1 MKYIKI
7 TLLLLLITNSG
18 YAQDYQSKMEL
29 EKQIIGSWHLENN
42 AQERIIFFKDGTVER
57 YNGNEL
63 RSAGKYEIT
72 DNCEG
77 EKLSNENFF
86 LEEISENG
94 ISSCY
99 YIESINYNNNGI
111 FSLMTKNQGKI
122 VVYKRVQ
129 KRFRE

>member
-18 YAQDYQSKMEL
+18 YAQDHQSKIEL
-29 EKQIIGSWHLENN
+29 EKQIIGSWHLENS

-86 LEEISENG
+86 LKEISENG
-94 ISSCY
+94 ISSCD
-99 YIESINYNNNGI
+99 YIESINYDNNGL
-111 FSLMTKNQGKI
+111 FSLMTKNQGKL

-129 KRFRE
+129 KRSRE

>member
-1 MKYIKI
+1 
-7 TLLLLLITNSG
+7 
-18 YAQDYQSKMEL
+18 
-29 EKQIIGSWHLENN
+29 IIGSWHLENN

-72 DNCEG
+72 DNGEG